1 MIKNKKIA
9 IPFLIWTLIFII
21 VPLFLLIR
29 YAFTDSSGE
38 FTFENIER
46 FFSSMYLGIMWHS
59 IWMAA
64 LATIICFFLGY
75 PIAFILSQK
84 GFRDKSVLLFIFVV
98 PMWLNFLVRTYAW
111 LFILG
116 ANGVLN
122 TVLTFLGL
130 EPVRLLF
137 TDTAVLLGLV
147 YTFLPF
153 MILPIY
159 TSLQKIDDRIIE
171 ASRDLGSNVFQ
182 VFLRIIFP
190 LSLPGIASALTMV
203 FMPAVATFL
212 VSNILGGRQYFLIGN
227 LIEQQFLTV
236 GNRHFGSAL
245 ALILF
250 TLIIVVNVI
259 FSYINKEEKY
269 ET

>member
-1 MIKNKKIA
+1 MKSRKLA
-9 IPFLIWTLIFII
+9 IPYLIWVLIFTITPI
-21 VPLFLLIR
+21 VLLTR
-29 YAFTDSSGE
+29 YAFTNNSGQ

-46 FFSSMYLGIMWHS
+46 FFSRVYLGIMWHS

-64 LATIICFFLGY
+64 LATLVCFVLGY

-84 GFRDKSVLLFIFVV
+84 GFRDKTILLFIFVV

-122 TVLTFLGL
+122 NILGFLRL

-153 MILPIY
+153 MIFPIY
-159 TSLQKIDDRIIE
+159 SSLQKIDDRIIE
-171 ASRDLGSNVFQ
+171 AARDLGSNGFKL
-182 VFLRIIFP
+182 FLKIILP
-190 LSLPGIASALTMV
+190 LSLPGLASALTMV

-212 VSNILGGRQYFLIGN
+212 ISNILGGRQYFLIGN

-250 TLIIVVNVI
+250 ICIIAFNII